1 MAHSRRELGR
11 LDRRYSLCA
20 WPLPQRVQVSSDGR
34 WLEWRY
40 PRGPGAERLAT
51 RRDPSSEL
59 LRGFIG
65 LADTAASQIEKFAL
79 RWGVL
84 HHRGKAGP
92 GERGRDNLQRWFQT
106 IQGFRGVLGLSDALR
121 TGGIPGIHDLRLA
134 MRLFPRGQRDPYLEL
149 VWARCTSLLSPT
161 PGRRRTAAAMER
173 GQRIETARHALKIV
187 TQSALQAAHTTP
199 CVILDAGSPNGFCLE
214 IGGGSFK
221 AALATALLYAVIGSE
236 RGPAFCDGCGRAHQ
250 PRRRSSVGR
259 RSFCD
264 VCRQQGVD
272 NRVRVRDHRA
282 YRRSLRL

>member
-1 MAHSRRELGR
+1 MAYSRRELGR

-40 PRGPGAERLAT
+40 PRGPGAERFAT
-51 RRDPSSEL
+51 RRNPSSGL
-59 LRGFIG
+59 LRAFIG
-65 LADTAASQIEKFAL
+65 LTDPAASLIEKFAL
-79 RWGVL
+79 RWGVF
-84 HHRGKAGP
+84 HHRGKSGP
-92 GERGRDNLQRWFQT
+92 GQRGRDNLQRWFQT
-106 IQGFRGVLGLSDALR
+106 IQSFRGVLGLSDALR

-134 MRLFPRGQRDPYLEL
+134 MRLFPRGQRDPYLER

-161 PGRRRTAAAMER
+161 PGRRRTAAATEQR
-173 GQRIETARHALKIV
+173 QRIETARHVLKIV
-187 TQSALQAAHTTP
+187 TQSRLRAAHTSP
-199 CVILDAGSPNGFCLE
+199 CVSLDAGSPTGFLLE
-214 IGGGSFK
+214 IAGGSFK
-221 AALATALLYAVIGSE
+221 AALATALLYAVIGGE
-236 RGPAFCDGCGRAHQ
+236 GGPAFCDGCGRAHQ